1 MIASSLPLF
10 GFDLIAFSARP
21 RLLQDLAVRSERQ
34 ARIDLNRADDEK
46 PSPEDRH
53 PESFY
58 WGIHL
63 PY

>member
-21 RLLQDLAVRSERQ
+21 RLSQDLAARSERR

-46 PSPEDRH
+46 PSLEDRH

-58 WGIHL
+58 WGIHR